1 MDLEGT
7 LGQWPMELRN
17 GGEVTNLRAILDFSL
32 QQDNEVGTVNGEK
45 FGAQDF
51 RPFPYMV
58 PIGNL
63 FVPSSP

>member
-32 QQDNEVGTVNGEK
+32 QQDNEVGTVNGESL
-45 FGAQDF
+45 GLRISD
-51 RPFPYMV
+51 
-58 PIGNL
+58 L
-63 FVPSSP
+63 SPTWAL